1 MDVPFGMGVKVFI
14 SHINEQ
20 QRESTVEEDLN
31 QKAKM
36 SCPVDAS
43 QPQFLIQ

>member
-14 SHINEQ
+14 SHINEH
-20 QRESTVEEDLN
+20 QRKSTSEDDLN
-31 QKAKM
+31 QMDKM